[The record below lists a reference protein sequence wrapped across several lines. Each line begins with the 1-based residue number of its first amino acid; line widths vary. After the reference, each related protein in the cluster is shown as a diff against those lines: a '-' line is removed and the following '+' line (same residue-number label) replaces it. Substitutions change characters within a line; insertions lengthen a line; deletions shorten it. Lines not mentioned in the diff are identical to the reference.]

1 MRDTYGDAVTL
12 TLFGESHGAAI
23 GAVIEGVAA
32 GTPVREDFLA
42 AQMEKRAARTKLSTA
57 RREPDKVRFLS
68 GVKDGFATGTAIALT
83 IENTNTRSGDYA
95 KTANLA
101 RPGHADFTA
110 QAKYRGFQDA
120 RGGGHFSGRLTAPV
134 VAAGAIFLDML
145 AAKGVCVATHLAQCG
160 GVSDA
165 PFSDDPD
172 ELRRQM
178 AALNAA
184 EGPLAVLDAER
195 GEEMRRAIEAAAS
208 EGDSVGGVL
217 ETVVTGLPAGLG
229 EPFFTSV
236 ESKLAALLF
245 SMPAVKGVE
254 FGAGF
259 GFASLRGSE
268 ANDAFVPRAGRIAT
282 ATNRNGGV
290 HGGITNGMPL
300 VMRAAV
306 KPTPSIYKAQNT
318 VDLET
323 GEPAVLRLE
332 GRHDPCILPRA
343 RVVQDSL
350 AAFGLVDLCAVAL
363 GVRWQ
368 EDPIWSTV

>member
-1 MRDTYGDAVTL
+1 M
-12 TLFGESHGAAI
+12 
-23 GAVIEGVAA
+23 
-32 GTPVREDFLA
+32 
-42 AQMEKRAARTKLSTA
+42 
-57 RREPDKVRFLS
+57 
-68 GVKDGFATGTAIALT
+68 
-83 IENTNTRSGDYA
+83 
-95 KTANLA
+95 
-101 RPGHADFTA
+101 
-110 QAKYRGFQDA
+110 
-120 RGGGHFSGRLTAPV
+120 
-134 VAAGAIFLDML
+134 
-145 AAKGVCVATHLAQCG
+145 
-160 GVSDA
+160 SDA
-165 PFSDDPD
+165 PFSEDPA

-268 ANDAFVPRAGRIAT
+268 ANDAFIPRAGRIAT

-290 HGGITNGMPL
+290 NGGITNGMPL
-300 VMRAAV
+300 VMRTAV